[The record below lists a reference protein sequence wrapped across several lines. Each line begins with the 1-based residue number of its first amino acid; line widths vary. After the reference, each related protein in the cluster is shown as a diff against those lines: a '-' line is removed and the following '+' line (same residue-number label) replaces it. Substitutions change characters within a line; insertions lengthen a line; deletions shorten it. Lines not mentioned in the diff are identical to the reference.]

1 MSAVPYGSKIVL
13 HCPSGVRKG
22 LPSLVEAFI
31 ADGVRY
37 VGVVGPEASLTE
49 DLIDEYVVGDGSD
62 DSRYILTANHQ
73 GKSLE
78 EALEFARSLTGG
90 YEGGVQLV
98 EV

>member
-1 MSAVPYGSKIVL
+1 VPFGSKIVL
-13 HCPSGVRKG
+13 HCPAGVPKG
-22 LPSLVEAFI
+22 LPGLVETFL

-49 DLIDEYVVGDGSD
+49 DLIDEYVVGDGTD
-62 DSRYILTANHQ
+62 ESRYILTANHQ

-78 EALEFARSLTGG
+78 EALEFARSLTGEYAG
-90 YEGGVQLV
+90 DVQVV

>member
-1 MSAVPYGSKIVL
+1 M
-13 HCPSGVRKG
+13 
-22 LPSLVEAFI
+22 PSLVEAFI

-78 EALEFARSLTGG
+78 EALESARSLTGG